1 MNTNGNRQASSVVT
15 LLDCY
20 DELMTVK
27 HLFSGASFIVD
38 ALIPSPET
46 ESASAVITAGM
57 TKLDEALQ
65 KLDSI
70 RKSAN

>member
-1 MNTNGNRQASSVVT
+1 MTRNINRQAPQGAS

-20 DELMTVK
+20 DELTTVK
-27 HLFSGASFIVD
+27 HLFSGASLIVD
-38 ALIPSPET
+38 ALIASPET

-57 TKLDEALQ
+57 IKLDEALQ

>member
-1 MNTNGNRQASSVVT
+1 MNTNCKRQASSVAT

-20 DELMTVK
+20 DELTTVK

-38 ALIPSPET
+38 ALIPSPEI

-57 TKLDEALQ
+57 IKLDEALQ

>member
-1 MNTNGNRQASSVVT
+1 MTRNINRQGPQGGS

-20 DELMTVK
+20 DELTTVK
-27 HLFSGASFIVD
+27 HLFSGASFIID
-38 ALIPSPET
+38 ALIALPET

-57 TKLDEALQ
+57 IKLDEALR

-70 RKSAN
+70 RKSAS

>member
-1 MNTNGNRQASSVVT
+1 MTRNTNRHEPLNVS

-20 DELMTVK
+20 DELTTVK
-27 HLFSGASFIVD
+27 RLFSGASFIVD
-38 ALIPSPET
+38 ALIPSPEI

-57 TKLDEALQ
+57 IKLDEALQ

-70 RKSAN
+70 RKTAN

>member
-1 MNTNGNRQASSVVT
+1 MTRNTNLQESQSVS

-20 DELMTVK
+20 DELTTVK

-38 ALIPSPET
+38 AFIASPET

-65 KLDSI
+65 KLDLI
-70 RKSAN
+70 RQSAN

>member
-1 MNTNGNRQASSVVT
+1 MTRNAKYQASEAVT

-20 DELMTVK
+20 DELIAAK
-27 HLFSGASFIVD
+27 HLFGGASYIVD
-38 ALIPSPET
+38 ALIASPET
-46 ESASAVITAGM
+46 ESASAVITAGII
-57 TKLDEALQ
+57 KLDEALQ

>member
-1 MNTNGNRQASSVVT
+1 MTRNTNRQELHSVS

-20 DELMTVK
+20 DELTTVK
-27 HLFSGASFIVD
+27 HLFGGASFIVD
-38 ALIPSPET
+38 ALIVSPET

-57 TKLDEALQ
+57 IKLDEALQ
-65 KLDSI
+65 NLDSI